1 MYTYKHTHTHTH
13 THIPDSVETVH
24 RLPLLP
30 NNTTS
35 EAFLHKSEAVWSVD
49 WIFIIAVTE
58 RVSDIEQNVLKF
70 SF

>member
-1 MYTYKHTHTHTH
+1 VCVYIYIYIY
-13 THIPDSVETVH
+13 THIPDSVETLY

-35 EAFLHKSEAVWSVD
+35 EAFLHKSEAVRSVD
-49 WIFIIAVTE
+49 WIFITWVTG
-58 RVSDIEQNVLKF
+58 RISDIGQNILQS